1 MLRRRFQRH
10 TSERHSPT
18 RPDGP
23 RTRARGEPGV
33 NRSTSRERTCLT
45 LALVVLA
52 ALGLAHARTLSA
64 EGPGVTAAPET
75 AVTRDLDIPEKA
87 RAVLAEI
94 QKRKGEPPPGYV
106 GGRAFGNREQRL
118 PRGRYREYDVN
129 PKIRGKNRGAER
141 IVIEQRTG
149 KAYYT
154 RDHYETFAPM
164 N

>member
-1 MLRRRFQRH
+1 M
-10 TSERHSPT
+10 
-18 RPDGP
+18 
-23 RTRARGEPGV
+23 
-33 NRSTSRERTCLT
+33 NRSTASERTCLA

-52 ALGLAHARTLSA
+52 ALGLVHTRTLSA
-64 EGPGVTAAPET
+64 GGPGVTAAQET
-75 AVTRDLDIPEKA
+75 VVTRDLDIPEKA

-94 QKRKGEPPPGYV
+94 QKRRGEPPPGYV
-106 GGRAFGNREQRL
+106 GGRTFGNREQRL